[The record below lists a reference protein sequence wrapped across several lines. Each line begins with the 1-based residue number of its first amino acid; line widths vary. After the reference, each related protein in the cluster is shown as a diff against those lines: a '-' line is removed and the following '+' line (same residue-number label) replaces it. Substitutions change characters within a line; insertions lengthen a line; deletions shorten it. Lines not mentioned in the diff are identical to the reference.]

1 MYNPCFENIADAVS
15 VRRAASRSA
24 IDGSGFAD
32 ERGTENLRLFL
43 RHAWYMQDMIDVH
56 MRAMVPVRSQEL
68 VKKIIDLSL

>member
-1 MYNPCFENIADAVS
+1 MYNPCFENIAGAACG
-15 VRRAASRSA
+15 RRLGSRSA

-43 RHAWYMQDMIDVH
+43 RHAWYMQEMVDVH